1 MERDRNVQR
10 FDRHW
15 QPAVANPM
23 TYGGGTAL
31 GSGSVSKAD
40 AFALGSSIFHAPVLL
55 HETIG
60 QGGMCLNLPVVA
72 AK

>member
-1 MERDRNVQR
+1 MQR

-15 QPAVANPM
+15 HPAVANPM
-23 TYGGGTAL
+23 THGGGTAL

-40 AFALGSSIFHAPVLL
+40 AFALGSSILHAPVLL
-55 HETIG
+55 YATIG
-60 QGGMCLNLPVVA
+60 QGRMCLNLPVVA

>member
-1 MERDRNVQR
+1 MER

-15 QPAVANPM
+15 HPAVANPI
-23 TYGGGTAL
+23 THGGGAVL

-40 AFALGSSIFHAPVLL
+40 AFALGSSILHAPVLL
-55 HETIG
+55 HAAIG
-60 QGGMCLNLPVVA
+60 LGKERIIFPVVA

>member
-1 MERDRNVQR
+1 MER

-15 QPAVANPM
+15 QPAAAYPM
-23 TYGGGTAL
+23 TYGGGAVL

-40 AFALGSSIFHAPVLL
+40 AFALGSSILHAPVLL
-55 HETIG
+55 NATIG
-60 QGGMCLNLPVVA
+60 QGGKHRALLFVA